1 MITRAAPVRA
11 RAGAAL
17 HPKEPDMMNRSTRYP
32 RARRRNGRG
41 LGLTLAIVVTCA
53 AGITLGLWTAAH
65 FAVKLVLP

>member
-1 MITRAAPVRA
+1 
-11 RAGAAL
+11 
-17 HPKEPDMMNRSTRYP
+17 MMNRSTRYP

-65 FAVKLVLP
+65 FAAKLVLP